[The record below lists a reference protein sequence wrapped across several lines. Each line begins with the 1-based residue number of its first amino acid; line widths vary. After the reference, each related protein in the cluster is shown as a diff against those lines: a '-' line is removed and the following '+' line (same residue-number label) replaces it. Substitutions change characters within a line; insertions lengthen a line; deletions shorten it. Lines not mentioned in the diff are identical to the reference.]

1 MRNLNQTLNTRYNV
15 EPSNTIRTD
24 SLFTKVL
31 LQLRAGQPRA
41 PIEKY
46 GVMDQRD
53 RLLDSTAKVSHFV
66 TDTGNKQG

>member
-46 GVMDQRD
+46 GVMD
-53 RLLDSTAKVSHFV
+53 
-66 TDTGNKQG
+66 